1 MVSLSVKIDP
11 KSLEEFQK
19 ALNDFTTQ
27 LGKDF
32 QDEAIHQ
39 GHLLCVDAMRFTPPM
54 DRSGG
59 KGLSKSAEK
68 WGQYAVKGDIN
79 SLAIS
84 ANKRSA
90 AFLMYRKLGDATFR
104 NDQSSFYRVLNNS
117 KKSVSNLKNTIMI
130 KIAQDPNHE
139 RAFKKAR
146 NLFGKTTMQ
155 TTTDGLYDK
164 IYDDIA
170 PIHRKALSKYNNRS
184 IRKKT
189 GSGMTWINKA
199 VTSDQSVI
207 DKEYKHNILS
217 IGRLKAGWYKAKL
230 ALPKYKGKQIKDSGD
245 RIPAWIIRHTAQ
257 TGICNFTLNDKN
269 VSLKVIN
276 TIGNNNNVAT
286 DANTKSI
293 VYGERVKMMNLN
305 LEKAL
310 AAGARK
316 FNKQ

>member
-1 MVSLSVKIDP
+1 MVSVSVKIDP
-11 KSLEEFQK
+11 KTFEEFQK
-19 ALNDFTTQ
+19 ALNDFATQ

-39 GHLLCVDAMRFTPPM
+39 GHLLCVDAMTLTPPM
-54 DRSGG
+54 DRGGG
-59 KGLSKSAEK
+59 KGLKDPARR
-68 WGQYAVKGDIN
+68 WGQFAVKGDIN
-79 SLAIS
+79 SIAVS

-90 AFLMYRKLGDATFR
+90 AFLMYRKLGNATFR
-104 NDQSSFYRVLNNS
+104 NDQSSFYRVIDNS
-117 KKSVSNLKNTIMI
+117 KKSVSNLTNPIMI

-139 RAFKKAR
+139 RAFKKAK
-146 NLFGKTTMQ
+146 NLFGKVTM
-155 TTTDGLYDK
+155 TTTSDGLYDK
-164 IYDDIA
+164 IYDNIA

-189 GSGMTWINKA
+189 GSGLSWLNKA

-207 DKEYKHNILS
+207 DKEYKQSILS

-230 ALPKYKGKQIKDSGD
+230 ALPKYKGKQIKDSGG

-257 TGICNFTLNDKN
+257 TGICNYTLNDKD

-276 TIGNNNNVAT
+276 IIGNNNNVAT
-286 DANTKSI
+286 DANTKSL
-293 VYGERVKMMNLN
+293 VYGARVKMLNLN

-310 AAGARK
+310 AANAAK

>member
-1 MVSLSVKIDP
+1 MVDVKVKIDP
-11 KSLEEFQK
+11 KTFEEFQK
-19 ALNDFTTQ
+19 ALNDFATQ

-39 GHLLCVDAMRFTPPM
+39 GHLLCVDAMRYTPPM
-54 DRSGG
+54 DRGGG
-59 KGLSKSAEK
+59 KGIKDPARK
-68 WGQYAVKGDIN
+68 WGQFAVKGDIN
-79 SLAIS
+79 SIAVS

-104 NDQSSFYRVLNNS
+104 NDQSSFYRVMNNS
-117 KKSVSNLKNTIMI
+117 KKSVSNLTNPIMI
-130 KIAQDPNHE
+130 KIAQDPDHA

-146 NLFGKTTMQ
+146 NLFGKVTV
-155 TTTDGLYDK
+155 TTTSDGLYDK

-170 PIHRKALSKYNNRS
+170 PIHRKALTKYNNRS

-189 GSGMTWINKA
+189 GSGLSWLNKA

-207 DKEYKHNILS
+207 DKEYKQSILS
-217 IGRLKAGWYKAKL
+217 VGRLKAGWYKAKL
-230 ALPKYKGKQIKDSGD
+230 ALPKYKGKQIKNSGD

-257 TGICNFTLNDKN
+257 TGICNYTLNDKD

-293 VYGERVKMMNLN
+293 VYGARVKQMGLN

-310 AAGARK
+310 AAEARK

>member
-1 MVSLSVKIDP
+1 MVNVSVRIDP
-11 KSLEEFQK
+11 KTFEEFQQ
-19 ALNDFTTQ
+19 ALNDFATQ

-39 GHLLCVDAMRFTPPM
+39 GHLLCVDAMTYTPPM

-59 KGLSKSAEK
+59 KGLNKPAEK
-68 WGQYAVKGDIN
+68 WGQFAIKGDIN

-104 NDQSSFYRVLNNS
+104 NDQSSFYRVLDNS
-117 KKSVSNLKNTIMI
+117 KKSISKLTNPIMI
-130 KIAQDPNHE
+130 KIAQDPDHA

-146 NLFGKTTMQ
+146 NLFGRTTMQ
-155 TTTDGLYDK
+155 TTTDGVFDK
-164 IYDDIA
+164 IYDDIR
-170 PIHRKALSKYNNRS
+170 PIHRKALTKFNNRS

-207 DKEYKHNILS
+207 DKEYKQSILN
-217 IGRLKAGWYKAKL
+217 IGRLKAGWYKAKQ
-230 ALPKYKGKQIKDSGD
+230 ALPKFRSKKIKNPGGTM
-245 RIPAWIIRHTAQ
+245 PAWVVRHTAQ
-257 TGICNFTLNDKN
+257 TGICNFTLNDKT
-269 VSLKVIN
+269 VSLSVIN

-286 DANTKSI
+286 DAQTKSI
-293 VYGERVKMMNLN
+293 VYGSRVKQMGLD
-305 LEKAL
+305 LEKKL
-310 AAGARK
+310 AANAAK
-316 FNKQ
+316 FNKK

>member
-1 MVSLSVKIDP
+1 MVSVSVKIDP
-11 KSLEEFQK
+11 KSFEEFQK
-19 ALNDFTTQ
+19 ALNDFATQ

-39 GHLLCVDAMRFTPPM
+39 GHLLCMDAMTYTPPM
-54 DRSGG
+54 DRGGG
-59 KGLSKSAEK
+59 KGLKDPAKK
-68 WGQYAVKGDIN
+68 WGQLAIKGDIN
-79 SLAIS
+79 SIAIS

-117 KKSVSNLKNTIMI
+117 KKSVSNLNNPIMI

-139 RAFKKAR
+139 RAFQKAR
-146 NLFGKTTMQ
+146 NLFGRTTMQ

-199 VTSDQSVI
+199 LTSDQSVI
-207 DKEYKHNILS
+207 DKEYKQSILS
-217 IGRLKAGWYKAKL
+217 VGRLKAGWYKAKQ
-230 ALPKYKGKQIKDSGD
+230 ALPKFKSKKIANPGG

-257 TGICNFTLNDKN
+257 TGICNFTLNDKD

-286 DANTKSI
+286 DADTKSI
-293 VYGERVKMMNLN
+293 VYGSRVKNLGLD
-305 LEKAL
+305 LERKL
-310 AAGARK
+310 AAEARK